1 MTKSK
6 RLAAIATAGL
16 LALGVAFAAE
26 SLQPVPSLHERVTD
40 VTGTLTSQ
48 QTGTLDATLAAL
60 EQRKGAQVAVLI
72 VPTTAPEAI
81 EQYATRVFDAWKLGR
96 KNVDDGVLIIVAKDD
111 HHVRIEVAY
120 GLEGAIPDAAAFR
133 IAHEYMTPKFRSG
146 DFAGGIAAGVDL
158 LTRLIDE
165 EPLPPPP
172 KNAAANRVRSA
183 PIPEPW
189 WSPVQFVVGLLFG
202 GVFGVIVVLVL
213 SRPRIYAFVLGHVP
227 ERARTFAIGV
237 INAIP
242 IALLMRHPMAGL
254 GAMAAGSSL
263 SAIAGLSKA
272 PRPSRR
278 GRGGG
283 GGWSSGG
290 GSSDSGSSGSSSS
303 GSSGSD
309 FSGGGGSSGGGGASD
324 SW

>member
-6 RLAAIATAGL
+6 RLAIAAAGL
-16 LALGVAFAAE
+16 VALGVAFAAE
-26 SLQPVPSLHERVTD
+26 ALQSIPSLHERVTD

-48 QTGTLDATLAAL
+48 QAAALDATLAAL
-60 EQRKGAQVAVLI
+60 EQRKGAQVAVLM
-72 VPTTAPEAI
+72 VPTTAPETI

-96 KNVDDGVLIIVAKDD
+96 RNVNDGVLVIVARND
-111 HHVRIEVAY
+111 HRVRIEVAY

-133 IAHEYMTPKFRSG
+133 IAHEYMTPRFRDG
-146 DFAGGIAAGVDL
+146 DFAGGIAAGVDM
-158 LTRLIDE
+158 LTHLIDE

-172 KNAAANRVRSA
+172 QNAQAHRAHGA

-202 GVFGVIVVLVL
+202 GVFGVIVVLFL
-213 SRPRIYAFVLGHVP
+213 SRPRIYAFVLGRVP
-227 ERARTFAIGV
+227 KRARTFAIGV

-242 IALLMRHPMAGL
+242 IVLLMRHPMAGL

-272 PRPSRR
+272 PRPSR
-278 GRGGG
+278 GGGGG

-303 GSSGSD
+303 GSSGGD

-324 SW
+324 KW